1 VIVHSFRGNLFQ
13 PRKPAWVGGAGTI
26 VAMGRCVFGL
36 RMSREMEYGPGD
48 LDVLARAFY
57 GALNDLPPQSRD
69 PEQIKAILM
78 TGILDAARGGER
90 DEMRLRRCALAA
102 VRLFDQDENSDQ
114 DETCVPP
121 KPSPKA

>member
-1 VIVHSFRGNLFQ
+1 
-13 PRKPAWVGGAGTI
+13 
-26 VAMGRCVFGL
+26 
-36 RMSREMEYGPGD
+36 MSREMEYGPGD